1 MEVEYTGRQAAVTDE
16 LRDVAQPILER
27 IEKLAG
33 KASSAH
39 IVLTTEKYRHT
50 AEVTIKTSLQDL
62 VGLCESTSMESALRQ
77 ALEKAEAQAI
87 RSKEKLKARKRLPTG
102 DKVSVQP
109 GLERASHAGRL
120 SPQPAP
126 DTLVY
131 GTGNGTGNGNGNGVA
146 AHTVPTRTA
155 QKPLGKR
162 PVVAANGEP
171 HVVRSIDAIALRPM
185 SLEEAV
191 KEAEFRDREVFVFRD
206 GGGQVKVLHRK
217 RDGLME
223 LIELP
228 DAQAV

>member
-1 MEVEYTGRQAAVTDE
+1 MEVEYTGRQAAVTTE
-16 LRDVAQPILER
+16 LRALATLALER

-39 IVLTTEKYRHT
+39 VVLTTEKYRHT
-50 AEVTIKTSLQDL
+50 AEVTVKTRLQDI

-87 RSKEKLKARKRLPTG
+87 RGKDKLKAKKRLPTG

-109 GLERASHAGRL
+109 GLERASHAGRTGGIL
-120 SPQPAP
+120 VADGQQTRNGKTPTASAKPSAKKP
-126 DTLVY
+126 TL
-131 GTGNGTGNGNGNGVA
+131 A
-146 AHTVPTRTA
+146 AD
-155 QKPLGKR
+155 
-162 PVVAANGEP
+162 GEP
-171 HVVRSIDAIALRPM
+171 HVVRSIDSVALRPM

-206 GGGQVKVLHRK
+206 GVGQVKVLHRK

-228 DAQAV
+228 T

>member
-1 MEVEYTGRQAAVTDE
+1 MEVEYTGRQAAITDE
-16 LRDVAQPILER
+16 LRNLAQVILER

-50 AEVTIKTSLQDL
+50 AEVTIKTSLQDI
-62 VGLCESTSMESALRQ
+62 VGLCESTSVESALRQ

-87 RSKEKLKARKRLPTG
+87 RSKEKLKARKRVSTG

-126 DTLVY
+126 DAMAS
-131 GTGNGTGNGNGNGVA
+131 GNGVA
-146 AHTVPTRTA
+146 AHSVPTKSL
-155 QKPLGKR
+155 KPLGKR
-162 PVVAANGEP
+162 PVAAASDGEP

-206 GGGQVKVLHRK
+206 GGGQMKVLHRK